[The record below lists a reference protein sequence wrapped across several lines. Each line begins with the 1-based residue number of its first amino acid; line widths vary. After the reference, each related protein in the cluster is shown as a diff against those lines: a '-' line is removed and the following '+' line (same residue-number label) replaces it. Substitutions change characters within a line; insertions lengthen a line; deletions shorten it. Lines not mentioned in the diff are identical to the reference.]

1 MTRGRRIRLAGRLVA
16 ATLLCVVGFGG
27 HTGSA
32 RVHAADSGP
41 TQSNT
46 LSIGWSFEA
55 TGLDPVGYDNNPEI
69 WTLVNIYDQLLRVAP
84 DGNTLVPDLA
94 TSWSVG
100 TGGLVYTFHLRPNV
114 VFQNGAK
121 LTAQDVKFDLD
132 RARDPKAQ
140 WGWTL
145 AAIKNVAAPDPSTVV
160 ITLIH
165 PWAPLLSDLSL
176 FDTGIYPEA
185 YFKQVGAKGLA
196 THPIGTGPYMLDQWK
211 RGQYVLFKKNPD
223 YFNAAAY
230 PMPYVKYE
238 LISNDNTRLLEVQT
252 GALDV
257 DTVLPY
263 NLIAQVQTNAAVQVQ
278 INPGTEITYLT
289 INTQV
294 KPLNEANVRLAI
306 SHAIDRAAIVKAV
319 LYGHGKAAN
328 SFMPAGAIDWDP
340 SIPVPS
346 HDLTLARKL
355 LAASSVP
362 HGFSMTIEVPSGNS
376 VYNEVAQIIQ
386 SELAP
391 LGITA
396 HVTQVEQN
404 ALDQLRNTG
413 KFHSDI
419 DVWTNDIPDPDEIV
433 SYAVDY
439 SSGGYSFYTWYN
451 NPHLAAL
458 SHQAE
463 QSNDSATRQKL
474 YYQIQEIW
482 AANQPMLA
490 LFYNPWVNAVGKK
503 VHGFSENPLG
513 YFNLQGVT
521 KS

>member
-1 MTRGRRIRLAGRLVA
+1 MAVRRHVPLLRRLAA
-16 ATLLCVVGFGG
+16 ATVLCVVGFGG
-27 HTGSA
+27 DTAAAGV
-32 RVHAADSGP
+32 RAADSGP
-41 TQSNT
+41 TAGNT
-46 LSIGWSFEA
+46 LSIGWPFEA
-55 TGLDPVGYDNNPEI
+55 TGLDPAGYDNNPEI
-69 WTLVNIYDQLLRVAP
+69 WTLVNVYDQLLRVAP
-84 DGNTLVPDLA
+84 DGKTLQPDLA
-94 TSWSVG
+94 TSWDISKNG
-100 TGGLVYTFHLRPNV
+100 TMYTLHLRPNV
-114 VFQNGAK
+114 VFHNGAK

-140 WGWTL
+140 WSWTL
-145 AAIKNVAAPDPSTVV
+145 AAIKSVAAPNPSTVV
-160 ITLIH
+160 ITLSH

-176 FDTGIYPEA
+176 FDTAIYPEA

-196 THPIGTGPYMLDQWK
+196 THPIGTGPYMLEKWA
-211 RGQYVLFKKNPD
+211 RGQYILFKKNPS
-223 YFNAAAY
+223 YFNAAAF
-230 PMPYVKYE
+230 PMQYVKYE
-238 LISNDNTRLLEVQT
+238 LIPNDNTRLLEVQT
-252 GALDV
+252 GELDV
-257 DTVLPY
+257 DNLLPY
-263 NLIAQVQTNAAVQVQ
+263 NLIAQVQNNSAVQVQ
-278 INPGTEITYLT
+278 INASTEITYLT

-294 KPLNEANVRLAI
+294 KPLNDAKVRLAI
-306 SHAIDRAAIVKAV
+306 SHAINRAAIVKAV
-319 LYGHGKAAN
+319 LYGHGTPAN

-340 SIPVPS
+340 AIPVPS
-346 HDLTLARKL
+346 YDMSLAKKL
-355 LAASSVP
+355 LSESSAP

-376 VYNEVAQIIQ
+376 VFNEVAQIVQ
-386 SELAP
+386 SEVAP
-391 LGITA
+391 LGITVHIA
-396 HVTQVEQN
+396 QVEQN

-419 DVWTNDIPDPDEIV
+419 DIWTNDIPDPDEIV

-451 NPHLAAL
+451 NPQLAAL

-463 QSNDSATRQKL
+463 QTSDNATRQKL

-490 LFYNPWVNAVGKK
+490 LFYNPFVNAVNKS